1 LLFKLTTVL
10 PLLSAVTLVDGIII
24 GMILLKLFMKTIL
37 IFAAVAG
44 VAIVAA
50 YYLLVEDLLI
60 EGNVEQDDISLS

>member
-1 LLFKLTTVL
+1 
-10 PLLSAVTLVDGIII
+10 
-24 GMILLKLFMKTIL
+24 MKTIL